1 MGAPAADIETF
12 PHDRVVI
19 WAPAF
24 EPSGVHARG
33 GMATECRIRV
43 RRFLEGEL
51 QEHRGGGVFLRSS
64 LQGDCAHGG
73 EIVLRDIQA

>member
-1 MGAPAADIETF
+1 M
-12 PHDRVVI
+12 
-19 WAPAF
+19 
-24 EPSGVHARG
+24 HARG